1 VDGDL
6 AAVKLLDFG
15 IAREGRVLAPT
26 RSGAV
31 MGTPGYV
38 APEQAQGSRGVGTR
52 ADVFALGAVLYE
64 CLTGQPAFRAGNV
77 MALLAKILLEEA
89 PRARE
94 LNPEVPVA
102 LDALVARLLAK
113 DPALR
118 PRDAAEVVEEL
129 RRIADRDAP
138 TVPPAPTAL
147 TAGEQRV
154 LSVIVATL
162 APVAKAPQ
170 APTMGLDDSALS
182 EGWDDPPPPAPD
194 V

>member
-1 VDGDL
+1 ETLHDRLLRGPLAPAEAAAFLETVAGALAVVHARGVVHRDMKPSNLFLVDGEL
-6 AAVKLLDFG
+6 QGVKLLDFG
-15 IAREGRVLAPT
+15 IARAGRVVAPT

-31 MGTPGYV
+31 AGPPGYV
-38 APEQAQGSRGVGTR
+38 APEQAQGSRGVDTR

-64 CLTGQPAFRAGNV
+64 CLTGQPVFRAGNV

-138 TVPPAPTAL
+138 TVPPAP
-147 TAGEQRV
+147 
-154 LSVIVATL
+154 
-162 APVAKAPQ
+162 
-170 APTMGLDDSALS
+170 
-182 EGWDDPPPPAPD
+182 
-194 V
+194 